1 MQVSSEK
8 KFGPMS
14 DNTRKHGYYDLMSR
28 FHSRHCSSVRDDD
41 WRYCSTV
48 SVNSSCRSL
57 SGFERT
63 AVCLL
68 GNVFLFRKGWH
79 MVSRKFEISISHFLC
94 LRCGS
99 ILSSAEHEE
108 AFGSSAS
115 QRKCMNCTL
124 SYCSFN
130 EGVGLHSVLTWS
142 SKWATNTA

>member
-57 SGFERT
+57 SSFERT

-68 GNVFLFRKGWH
+68 GNVFLFRKGWD

-94 LRCGS
+94 GS
-99 ILSSAEHEE
+99 ILSSAEHKDTSSKRR
-108 AFGSSAS
+108 FGSSAS
-115 QRKCMNCTL
+115 QRKCLNCTL
-124 SYCSFN
+124 SYCSFD
-130 EGVGLHSVLTWS
+130 EMRV
-142 SKWATNTA
+142 